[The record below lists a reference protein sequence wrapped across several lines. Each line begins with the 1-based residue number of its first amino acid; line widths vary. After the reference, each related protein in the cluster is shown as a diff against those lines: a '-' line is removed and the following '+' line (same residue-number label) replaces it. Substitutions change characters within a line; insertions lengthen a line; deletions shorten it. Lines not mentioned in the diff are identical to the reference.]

1 MGYTNSTVHGIPVPN
16 SAEPNNIPEDIGFVV
31 SALEGGSI
39 IRRLTQAQIDA
50 LTAPQKPSGV
60 FFWNTT
66 TNRLQYSNGSTVVD
80 YDSSPIGAVI
90 MFGGTVAPS
99 GWHLCDGSAHGSSAL
114 QAVIGSANTPD
125 LRDRFVVGAGSS
137 YAVGN
142 TGGAASVTLTAAQS
156 GLPLHSHNVN
166 DPGHIHSQKVANT
179 GAGSATRNDYDS
191 EGPGIPYPQGVV
203 TDASTT
209 GITLGNA
216 GPSDASTPHENRP
229 PYYALTYIIKK
240 S

>member
-1 MGYTNSTVHGIPVPN
+1 MAMNFKDNVSFEGTVNVPAPAQNTHAATKAYVDAKAIPVQEGTDP
-16 SAEPNNIPEDIGFVV
+16 ATATNNTFFYDTDDTGVYYQPEVPVGTIV
-31 SALEGGSI
+31 
-39 IRRLTQAQIDA
+39 
-50 LTAPQKPSGV
+50 
-60 FFWNTT
+60 
-66 TNRLQYSNGSTVVD
+66 
-80 YDSSPIGAVI
+80 

-125 LRDRFVVGAGSS
+125 LRDRFIVGSGSS

-142 TGGAASVTLTAAQS
+142 TGGAASVTLTAPQS
-156 GLPLHSHNVN
+156 GLPLHSHGVN
-166 DPGHIHSQKVANT
+166 DPGHTHAQKVANT

-191 EGPGIPYPQGVV
+191 DGPGTPYPQGVV
-203 TDASTT
+203 TDTATT

-216 GPSDASTPHENRP
+216 GPTDASTPHENRP

-240 S
+240 SY

>member
-1 MGYTNSTVHGIPVPN
+1 MGYTTSTVHGIEVPD
-16 SAEPNNIPEDIGFVV
+16 SSEANNIPEDIGKVV
-31 SALEGGSI
+31 TALESGSLVK
-39 IRRLTQAQIDA
+39 RLTQAQINA
-50 LTAPQKPSGV
+50 LTSPQKPAGV
-60 FFWNTT
+60 LFWNTT
-66 TNRLQYSNGSTVVD
+66 TNRLQYSNGSAVVD
-80 YDSSPIGAVI
+80 YSGSPIGAVI

-125 LRDRFVVGAGSS
+125 LRDRFIVGSGSS

-142 TGGAASVTLTAAQS
+142 TGGAASVTLTAPQS
-156 GLPLHSHNVN
+156 GLPLHSHGVN
-166 DPGHIHSQKVANT
+166 DPGHTHAQKVANT

-191 EGPGIPYPQGVV
+191 DGPGTPYPQGVV
-203 TDASTT
+203 TDVATT

-216 GPSDASTPHENRP
+216 GPTDASTPHENRP